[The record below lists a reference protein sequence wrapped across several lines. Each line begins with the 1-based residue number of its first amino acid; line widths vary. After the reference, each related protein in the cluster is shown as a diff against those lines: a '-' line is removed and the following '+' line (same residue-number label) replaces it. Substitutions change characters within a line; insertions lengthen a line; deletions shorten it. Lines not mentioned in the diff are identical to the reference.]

1 MNWWPIVT
9 PNNHHRHRLACCS
22 AAFPAVRC
30 LFQHPD
36 SFYADTPGDL
46 MGHSFRFIS
55 AAGNWRLHSE
65 NGSIRISVAISQR
78 RAPRYCTR
86 HICSPL
92 GGWFLTLPRHVVS
105 RSAGGGSYGD
115 DRRRP
120 NIISRH
126 RGGNSS
132 RKSSPSRA
140 VIHQRRIR
148 WDGISNKLLAHDSG
162 NHSHI
167 GHGITQNQDA
177 VEDPGGRSVAEF
189 A

>member
-9 PNNHHRHRLACCS
+9 PNHHHRLGLLLLLFRPS
-22 AAFPAVRC
+22 AAFSNTPT
-30 LFQHPD
+30 LFMP
-36 SFYADTPGDL
+36 TLRGDL

-55 AAGNWRLHSE
+55 AAGNWRLHSQI
-65 NGSIRISVAISQR
+65 GSIRISVAISQR
-78 RAPRYCTR
+78 RAQRYCAR

-126 RGGNSS
+126 RGGNSG

-140 VIHQRRIR
+140 LIHQRRIR
-148 WDGISNKLLAHDSG
+148 WDGISNDLLAHDSG
-162 NHSHI
+162 YHSHI